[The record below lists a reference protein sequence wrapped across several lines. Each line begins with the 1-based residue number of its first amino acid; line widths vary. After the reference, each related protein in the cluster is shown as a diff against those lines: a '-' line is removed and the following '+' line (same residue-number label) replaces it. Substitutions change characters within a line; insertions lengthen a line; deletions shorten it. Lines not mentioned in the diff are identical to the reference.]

1 METKQKEINEEMNGI
16 SIEDLKEVSCLK
28 ELSDEQLQETLSLI
42 KKFTQIAYEVF
53 VSSESTTPVIQINTN
68 KIRAA

>member
-28 ELSDEQLQETLSLI
+28 ELSDEQFG
-42 KKFTQIAYEVF
+42 KPTQIDPLSPNETDPPSPF
-53 VSSESTTPVIQINTN
+53 QIDPLIPAQTDPL
-68 KIRAA
+68 KR